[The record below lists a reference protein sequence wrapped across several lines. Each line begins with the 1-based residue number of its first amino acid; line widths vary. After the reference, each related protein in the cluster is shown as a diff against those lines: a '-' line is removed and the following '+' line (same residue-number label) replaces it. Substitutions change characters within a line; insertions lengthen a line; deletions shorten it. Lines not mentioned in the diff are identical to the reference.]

1 MANSNAFAFIVC
13 VNNRELFDEC
23 ELYIRSLIVP
33 ENFKIEIIPI
43 FDARSMCEG
52 YNRGMGQTDAKYKI
66 YLHQDTLIV
75 NKNLMKDLLEIFK
88 DEEIGLVGVIGCKNL
103 PSSGVWWDGL
113 RTYGRVLHASEPE
126 SVVDSHCKEPQG
138 GAPYEEVQACDGLF
152 LASQYE
158 IPWREDLFTG
168 FHLYDTSYC
177 LETAKHGHKTV
188 VPNQEK
194 GFWCI
199 HCPKEKPLEKSYKR
213 YQKIFVNEYFDMLR
227 PEV

>member
-75 NKNLMKDLLEIFK
+75 NKNIMSDLLKLFS
-88 DEEIGLVGVIGCKNL
+88 DSSVGLVGVIGCKNL
-103 PSSGVWWDGL
+103 PVSGVWWDGL
-113 RTYGRVLHASEPE
+113 RTYGRVLHACEPE
-126 SVVDSHCKEPQG
+126 SVVDSVCRQPVGE
-138 GAPYEEVQACDGLF
+138 YEEVEACDGLF
-152 LASQYE
+152 LASQYS

-177 LETAKHGHKTV
+177 LETKKAGLKTV
-188 VPNQEK
+188 IPNQTEA
-194 GFWCI
+194 FWCI
-199 HCPKEKPLEKSYKR
+199 HCPKEKPLDPIYKK
-213 YQKIFVNEYFDMLR
+213 YQRVFINEYSNMLS